1 MGVYRGSK
9 GTFGRVGCG
18 VLLGES
24 YPQATLKI
32 VRFRSDEGKAVGSRG
47 FHGPGRLS
55 PLKNAS
61 VTDQVARGI
70 VQHGSEQVIRSYTR
84 IDAETRRTA
93 RDKLP
98 NVTHEGRTPLN
109 RNDSLGRQ

>member
-1 MGVYRGSK
+1 
-9 GTFGRVGCG
+9 VGCD

-24 YPQATLKI
+24 YPEATLKM
-32 VRFRSDEGKAVGSRG
+32 VRFRSSEGKAVGSPG
-47 FHGPGRLS
+47 FHGSGRLS
-55 PLKNAS
+55 PLKNAGVS
-61 VTDQVARGI
+61 DQVARGI
-70 VQHGSEQVIRSYTR
+70 VRHESEQVIRSYTR

-109 RNDSLGRQ
+109 LADSLGCQ